1 MSLRSPLGRV
11 LGLGSAKEGT
21 EHWWSQRI
29 SAAALVLLGLW
40 FAVALLRLDVAAYA
54 DVVAFIAAPLNA
66 VLLILLAATMAYH
79 SWLGVQVV
87 IEDYIHAPTAKI
99 VLLTLSRFLHVLVAV
114 ASIYAILRIGITA

>member
-40 FAVALLRLDVAAYA
+40 FAVSVARLDAGAYA
-54 DVVAFIAAPLNA
+54 DVIAFIAMPLNS

-87 IEDYIHAPTAKI
+87 IEDYIHAPAAKI
-99 VLLTLSRFLHVLVAV
+99 LLLTLSRFLHVLVAV

>member
-21 EHWWSQRI
+21 GHWWSQRI

-40 FAVALLRLDVAAYA
+40 FAVSVARLDASAYA
-54 DVVAFIAAPLNA
+54 DVIAFIAMPLNS

>member
-21 EHWWSQRI
+21 GHWWSQRI

-40 FAVALLRLDVAAYA
+40 FAVSVARLDAGAYA
-54 DVVAFIAAPLNA
+54 DVIAFIAMPLNS

>member
-1 MSLRSPLGRV
+1 V

-40 FAVALLRLDVAAYA
+40 FAVALVRLDVAAYA
-54 DVVAFIAAPLNA
+54 DVVAFIATPLNA

>member
-40 FAVALLRLDVAAYA
+40 FAVSVARLEAGAYA
-54 DVVAFIAAPLNA
+54 DVITFIAMPLNS

>member
-21 EHWWSQRI
+21 EHWWGQRI

-40 FAVALLRLDVAAYA
+40 FAVAMAHLHVSHYEDVI
-54 DVVAFIAAPLNA
+54 AFIAMPVHS
-66 VLLILLAATMAYH
+66 VLLILLCATMAYH
-79 SWLGVQVV
+79 SWLGIQVV
-87 IEDYIHAPTAKI
+87 IEDYVHGPVAKI
-99 VLLTLSRFLHVLVAV
+99 ALLTLSRFVHVFVAV

>member
-21 EHWWSQRI
+21 EHWWGQRV

-40 FAVALLRLDVAAYA
+40 FAVAMAHLHVAHYEDVI
-54 DVVAFIAAPLNA
+54 AFIAMPLHS
-66 VLLILLAATMAYH
+66 VLLILLCATMAYH

-87 IEDYIHAPTAKI
+87 IEDYIHAPVAKI
-99 VLLTLSRFLHVLVAV
+99 TLLTLSRFVHVLVAV
-114 ASIYAILRIGITA
+114 ASIYAILRIGISA